1 MSKKFQI
8 LLPVY
13 NEGLSIKKTLF
24 DIYDALK
31 NEIEF
36 EFIISEDGSTDDT
49 KEILYKLKDELP
61 IILISEDR
69 RKYYSVAVL
78 DGIKKASS
86 EFLLIMDSDGQCDP
100 KDIIRF
106 WNKRNDSDLICG
118 YRSPRHDFAY
128 RKFISKIFY
137 LVYKIFFK
145 VPLRDPSF
153 AFVFMNKKTYF
164 SLNNFNPYLPDGFFW
179 EFNAR
184 AYKLNLL
191 FNEIKINHR
200 KRSSGDTKIYTLSKL
215 PKVAYNNF
223 IGLLKLKREIG

>member
-1 MSKKFQI
+1 MGKKFQI

-78 DGIKKASS
+78 DG
-86 EFLLIMDSDGQCDP
+86 
-100 KDIIRF
+100 
-106 WNKRNDSDLICG
+106 
-118 YRSPRHDFAY
+118 
-128 RKFISKIFY
+128 
-137 LVYKIFFK
+137 K
-145 VPLRDPSF
+145 V
-153 AFVFMNKKTYF
+153 
-164 SLNNFNPYLPDGFFW
+164 
-179 EFNAR
+179 
-184 AYKLNLL
+184 
-191 FNEIKINHR
+191 
-200 KRSSGDTKIYTLSKL
+200 
-215 PKVAYNNF
+215 
-223 IGLLKLKREIG
+223 